1 MKHDIIMRPSYSAL
15 RVVLGNGELIH
26 AESGTML
33 AMDAS
38 ATIEGK
44 MKGGMWKAAKRA
56 ILTSESF
63 FVTTITAQENE
74 TEVMLAPRATGD
86 IEAIEMNGEEYLVQG
101 GSFLASTGD
110 IETDSKFTGFRGFL
124 SGEGIFM
131 IQTKGKGTMFV
142 SSFGGI
148 VKKEIAA
155 GKEFIVDNGHIV
167 AFPKNVEYRM
177 AKVGEG
183 MMNMVTTGEGLV
195 CIFTG
200 PGTVYLQTRNL
211 RSFAENLNPF
221 LPQRGKSQG
230 MGLLGNVFGS

>member
-15 RVVLGNGELIH
+15 QIMLASGENIH
-26 AESGTML
+26 AESGAML
-33 AMDAS
+33 GMDAS
-38 ATIEGK
+38 AVIQGN
-44 MKGGMWKAAKRA
+44 MKGGLWKAAKRA

-63 FVTTITAQENE
+63 FVTTITAKEND

-86 IEAIEMNGEEYLVQG
+86 IEAIELKGDDYLVQG

-110 IETDSKFTGFRGFL
+110 IVTDSKFTGFRGFL

-131 IQTKGKGTMFV
+131 IEAKGTGTMFV

-148 VKKEIAA
+148 VKKDIPA
-155 GKEFIVDNGHIV
+155 GKEYVVDNGHIV
-167 AFPKNVEYRM
+167 AFAKNVQYRM

-183 MMNMVTTGEGLV
+183 MMNMVTTGEGLA

-211 RSFAENLNPF
+211 RSFAESLNPF

-230 MGLLGNVFGS
+230 LGFIGNVFGG